1 MGGVSHLT
9 SPQLHGMLRIILE
22 PLLGDVPIVGAL
34 TMFFIRRPVS
44 ALPPSKGPAAPT
56 SPKKD
61 AAGVQAPPSDPIP
74 PPDLGHQ
81 LDRDDQPAGHPGAQ
95 VSPSPAVGVFPAPR
109 DHCAV
114 HGPACDCAHT
124 PPPSSMSDTM
134 IMDAISSYLVLP
146 NRLLVPLVPDLHEAA
161 QLRCPLPRVR
171 NLWGGGGS
179 RGSGGHLA
187 PGPPI
192 PG

>member
-1 MGGVSHLT
+1 
-9 SPQLHGMLRIILE
+9 
-22 PLLGDVPIVGAL
+22 
-34 TMFFIRRPVS
+34 
-44 ALPPSKGPAAPT
+44 
-56 SPKKD
+56 
-61 AAGVQAPPSDPIP
+61 
-74 PPDLGHQ
+74 
-81 LDRDDQPAGHPGAQ
+81 
-95 VSPSPAVGVFPAPR
+95 
-109 DHCAV
+109 
-114 HGPACDCAHT
+114 
-124 PPPSSMSDTM
+124 MSDTM

-179 RGSGGHLA
+179 RGSGGHPA